1 MEVREHRYQVFQHND
16 QLEHD
21 LFHVSYEYERYNHEN
36 SKEILIKKKNEEFVF
51 HGSTL

>member
-21 LFHVSYEYERYNHEN
+21 LFHVSYEYELYNHEN
-36 SKEILIKKKNEEFVF
+36 SKEILIKKKNEEFAF
-51 HGSTL
+51 YGSTL